1 MIHFKMIFM
10 KINKFFLLLAFLF
23 ATLQTFAQ
31 TYTYD
36 NLNRLTKVVYDNGAT
51 VSYTYDALGNR
62 TSKKVTGVTAQTFTV
77 TVAVTPEGSGTVTGG
92 GTYAKGTSVELN
104 AIANAGF
111 EFVKWSDGETAN
123 PRSVI
128 VDSNLSFTAQ
138 FKEVQSTMAG
148 DITGD
153 GKVNAQDLNALVEA
167 YLTNAQV
174 TDVTDLDNDS
184 QLSMADITKLISMIY
199 SEPCAFDNNGHAY
212 VDLGLPSG
220 TLWATCNI
228 GANAPEEAG
237 GLYAWGETE
246 EKEDYSWSTYKWCN
260 GDACDASNK
269 TLTKYC
275 DREGYGTMDGK
286 MSLELEDDV
295 ANVKWGG
302 DWHIPTEAEMQE
314 LVDNCTIEEITLDAG
329 SVTKGFKFTGA
340 NGNSIILPFAGYR
353 NGTSLSNNRF
363 YYWTTDIKNKYCT
376 QAYHLQSS
384 KKMAGGYRYRGYSVR
399 PVLSNYTPVVHPTEA
414 PSSYLNHA
422 LVDLGLPSGTLW
434 ATCNVGASTPEGYG
448 CYFAWGDTESSCDG
462 ISDFSETTY
471 KYYSASGMT
480 KYTEPGALESGDD
493 AATAKWGG
501 KWRMPTQAEITE
513 LESAEYTTY
522 EWTTVNG
529 VYGIRVTSIVEGYQ
543 GNSIFL
549 PAAGYYKGNQ
559 LKDVGEQ
566 GLYWGSTIRSISDT
580 PTYTSADCIRLGE
593 DYLSKGSLS
602 RWRGYS
608 VRPVVKL
615 SDIDK

>member
-1 MIHFKMIFM
+1 M
-10 KINKFFLLLAFLF
+10 KQRLLYILALLF

-36 NLNRLTKVVYDNGAT
+36 ANNRLTKVVYGNGIT
-51 VSYTYDALGNR
+51 VSYNYDALGNR
-62 TSKKVTGVTAQTFTV
+62 TSKRVTGAASEKYTISVY
-77 TVAVTPEGSGTVTGG
+77 VTPAGSGTVTGS

-123 PRSVI
+123 PRTVI

-138 FKEVQSTMAG
+138 FKEVQSTMTG

-174 TDVTDLDNDS
+174 TDVTDLDSDS

-220 TLWATCNI
+220 TLWATCNV
-228 GANAPEEAG
+228 GANVPEEAG

-246 EKEDYSWSTYKWCN
+246 EKDDYSWSTYKWCN

-302 DWHIPTEAEMQE
+302 DWHIPTEAEMQ
-314 LVDNCTIEEITLDAG
+314 
-329 SVTKGFKFTGA
+329 
-340 NGNSIILPFAGYR
+340 
-353 NGTSLSNNRF
+353 
-363 YYWTTDIKNKYCT
+363 
-376 QAYHLQSS
+376 
-384 KKMAGGYRYRGYSVR
+384 
-399 PVLSNYTPVVHPTEA
+399 
-414 PSSYLNHA
+414 
-422 LVDLGLPSGTLW
+422 
-434 ATCNVGASTPEGYG
+434 
-448 CYFAWGDTESSCDG
+448 
-462 ISDFSETTY
+462 
-471 KYYSASGMT
+471 
-480 KYTEPGALESGDD
+480 
-493 AATAKWGG
+493 
-501 KWRMPTQAEITE
+501 
-513 LESAEYTTY
+513 
-522 EWTTVNG
+522 
-529 VYGIRVTSIVEGYQ
+529 
-543 GNSIFL
+543 
-549 PAAGYYKGNQ
+549 
-559 LKDVGEQ
+559 
-566 GLYWGSTIRSISDT
+566 
-580 PTYTSADCIRLGE
+580 
-593 DYLSKGSLS
+593 
-602 RWRGYS
+602 
-608 VRPVVKL
+608 
-615 SDIDK
+615 